1 MFKRGVT
8 YKRDEIATIA
18 RPEDTPT
25 EELGPQVT
33 HELKLTFSSL

>member
-8 YKRDEIATIA
+8 YKRDEVANIA
-18 RPEDTPT
+18 RLKTLS

-33 HELKLTFSSL
+33 QK